1 VRTTFP
7 RIDPTA
13 RPSRYRR
20 TLHRIASTGAG
31 RWCYMHVSSRI
42 DPWLIR
48 VTGGR
53 FDTGL
58 GAAPVALLTAR
69 GARSGIERT
78 VPVLFFHDGDDV
90 VLVASSFGRPR
101 HPAWYFNLRRHPEAT
116 LTYRGRSARFVARET
131 HGEDRARLLGLAEQL
146 YRGYGNYQERT
157 AGVRE
162 IPVLRLSPAG

>member
-1 VRTTFP
+1 MRTTFP